1 MPITAYTLVC
11 RLIVA
16 LETMISVQKE
26 SIFIMTGS
34 GLMIYLLVYA
44 TKQPRLPARNHCQ
57 TY

>member
-26 SIFIMTGS
+26 SIV
-34 GLMIYLLVYA
+34 L
-44 TKQPRLPARNHCQ
+44 
-57 TY
+57 